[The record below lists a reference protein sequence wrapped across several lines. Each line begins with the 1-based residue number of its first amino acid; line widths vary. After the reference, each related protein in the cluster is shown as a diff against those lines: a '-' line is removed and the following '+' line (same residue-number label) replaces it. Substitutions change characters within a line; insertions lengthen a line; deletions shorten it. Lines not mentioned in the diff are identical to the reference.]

1 VIGNTLPPDD
11 LDKQAQSN
19 GVHRTS
25 FPESFGHAIRGL
37 LYVNRTQRNW
47 RIHIVVSALV
57 YLVGLWL
64 RLNAMEF
71 ALLTLTIGLVLISE
85 VLNTALEAAV
95 DVSTQ
100 EFHTLA
106 KVAKDVAA
114 GGVLLA
120 SILAVVVGV
129 LVFLPHLLPFPG
141 AR

>member
-1 VIGNTLPPDD
+1 
-11 LDKQAQSN
+11 
-19 GVHRTS
+19 
-25 FPESFGHAIRGL
+25 
-37 LYVNRTQRNW
+37 
-47 RIHIVVSALV
+47 
-57 YLVGLWL
+57 
-64 RLNAMEF
+64 MEF